1 MRKISLIGLSISLIA
16 LCACTTKT
24 TQSFEVSDLVKSAND
39 YISENKDSVIDAF
52 KNKYHLTAPIGWI
65 NDPNGF
71 SEFNDKYHL
80 FYQYNPYE
88 AVWGPMHWG
97 HQTTKDFVK
106 WEYEDVALAPDTDY
120 DSFGCFSGTA
130 LVEDGV
136 QYLYYTAVTD
146 KQNQSVAYSY
156 DGKTY
161 KKIDDLLLSGDDL
174 PSGFSNNDFRD
185 PKIFKRN
192 GKYYLIIGNKD
203 DSTNTKQLVMFEA
216 DNPLGPFV
224 YSGVIYSRKDLGG
237 ILECP
242 DLVTIDGTDVLIF
255 SPQSIGA
262 DEEYRFQN
270 TDSCVYVLGNLSVN
284 TKKFYSNIGVD
295 MEEFDKGFSFYAPQT
310 LTTSDGRTI
319 MIAWMRSWSEP
330 NLTKEDL
337 WCGAMTLPRE
347 LSIKDNHIYQ
357 SPVREI
363 YNYLN
368 NKVDYNKTGTY
379 KITYSIKIKYIKQ
392 TKSITRT
399 INIIDEDSPTITLIN
414 NDITIL
420 PKMPNES

>member
-368 NKVDYNKTGTY
+368 N
-379 KITYSIKIKYIKQ
+379 
-392 TKSITRT
+392 
-399 INIIDEDSPTITLIN
+399 
-414 NDITIL
+414 
-420 PKMPNES
+420 